1 MSPDS
6 VPPFD
11 PAAIRAIL
19 LDIEGTTTPVEF
31 VTGVLFPFARAHMRG
46 FLEAHAAEPEIRAEI
61 EALRREHGADSAK
74 PEAPQPW
81 GDSSAYQVEAAAGYA
96 LWLMDRDRKSTPL
109 KSLQGRIWEAGY
121 RSGEL
126 RGQVYPDVP
135 PALARWKQQGRV
147 IAIFSSGSVQAQ
159 KLLFRHSEAGDLT
172 RYIDAYFD
180 TTTGPKQQP
189 QSYRR
194 IADALATLD
203 KATSNVGREEQ
214 RGALAPSS
222 LPQADAEREGVKHQ
236 FGPECILFI
245 SDVPAELDAARA
257 AGMHTLLAVRSSAK
271 PPCEASHRAIHSFE
285 VVLP

>member
-1 MSPDS
+1 LSPDS

-126 RGQVYPDVP
+126 RSQVYPDVP

-159 KLLFRHSEAGDLT
+159 KLLFRHSEAGDLM

-180 TTTGPKQQP
+180 TTTGPKQEP

-194 IADALATLD
+194 IADALA
-203 KATSNVGREEQ
+203 
-214 RGALAPSS
+214 
-222 LPQADAEREGVKHQ
+222 LPADS
-236 FGPECILFI
+236 ILFI
-245 SDVPAELDAARA
+245 SDVSTELEAARA
-257 AGMHTLLAVRSSAK
+257 AGMHTLLSVRSSAK
-271 PPCEASHRAIHSFE
+271 PPCAAGHRAIHTFDT
-285 VVLP
+285 VPF